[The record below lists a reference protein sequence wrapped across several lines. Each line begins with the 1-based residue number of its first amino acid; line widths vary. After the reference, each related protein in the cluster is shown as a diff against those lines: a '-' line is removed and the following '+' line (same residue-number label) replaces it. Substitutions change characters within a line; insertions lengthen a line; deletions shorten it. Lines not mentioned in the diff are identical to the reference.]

1 MRRALIFIV
10 GVTCAGFAVAQIGG
24 GIGFGGQ
31 RVAPTTEVSSGSAP
45 GDGLPGG
52 ARGSLDSSPA
62 CLSAD
67 EISNALRRFTSEN
80 ASEIEQAYDL
90 LLVKSGESQRCRAEV
105 IAALMKALDRPN
117 LDFTADNDSYHLW
130 RYGAELLGALKA
142 TEALD
147 LLIPRLVLVN
157 KRAFSTSMNHR
168 PALKGVVKMG
178 AAAIPKLDA
187 ALRSN
192 PDSGVRYQ
200 AVLCIAMIGGPAAAG
215 SLREASNSESDA
227 CVRHIINVS
236 LENFDDNGNLRDR
249 SRWFSSLA
257 CD

>member
-1 MRRALIFIV
+1 MRRILIFLV
-10 GVTCAGFAVAQIGG
+10 GVTCAGFAVAKTGG
-24 GIGFGGQ
+24 GLGFGGQ
-31 RVAPTTEVSSGSAP
+31 RVAPTTEASSKFAS
-45 GDGLPGG
+45 GDGLPGD
-52 ARGSLDSSPA
+52 ARGSRDSSPT

-67 EISNALRRFTSEN
+67 EISNALRQFTSEN
-80 ASEIEQAYDL
+80 ASEILQAYDL
-90 LLVKSGESQRCRAEV
+90 LLAKSGESQRCRAEV
-105 IAALMKALDRPN
+105 VAALMKALDRPN
-117 LDFTADNDSYHLW
+117 LDFTADRDSYYLW
-130 RYGAELLGALKA
+130 RYGAELLGELKA

-157 KRAFSTSMNHR
+157 KMAFSTSMNHQ

-192 PDSGVRYQ
+192 PDTGVRFYS
-200 AVLCIAMIGGPAAAG
+200 VVCIAMIGGPGAAS
-215 SLREASNSESDA
+215 SLREASNSESDE
-227 CVRHIINVS
+227 CVRHIISVS
-236 LENFDDNGNLRDR
+236 LANFDDNGNLKDR